1 MNRWMLALLVAVSG
15 CQGVATADPPKHD
28 LVKMP
33 DVHNMLRKDAEAK
46 IRAAGLTGEIVL
58 YNLGGEIFASEAF
71 CTHGHAQLA
80 GGYVEGD
87 KVQCPMHGGM
97 FDIRT
102 GKVAGDPCTVD
113 LKMFPVKIEGGAVL
127 VALPSDQ

>member
-1 MNRWMLALLVAVSG
+1 VGDPKFIPAGPAANVPDGDLIGVTVAG
-15 CQGVATADPPKHD
+15 
-28 LVKMP
+28 
-33 DVHNMLRKDAEAK
+33 R
-46 IRAAGLTGEIVL
+46 EIVL